1 MHEMKTGT
9 LFFQDKNGNNV
20 LALNNVNELDLTSN
34 TTEERDILG
43 NVENIKR
50 GEITMSFTDP
60 IENKNLFKV
69 LGVDT
74 SNVPDKY
81 SILLTKPIQRRKHK
95 KKRINKKW
103 LKKYGYKLLVDLKE
117 GWRIKSY
124 KDGMY
129 EFVKGEEYGRT

>member
-1 MHEMKTGT
+1 MYEIKTGT
-9 LFFQDKNGNNV
+9 LFFQDKNDNNV
-20 LALNNVNELDLTSN
+20 LALNNVNELELTPN
-34 TTEERDILG
+34 VTEEKDILG

-50 GEITMSFTDP
+50 GETTLSFTN
-60 IENKNLFKV
+60 ITNKEDLFEV

-74 SNVPDKY
+74 SNVPDAY

-103 LKKYGYKLLVDLKE
+103 VKKYGYKLLVDLKDD
-117 GWRIKSY
+117 WRIKSY
-124 KDGMY
+124 KDGTY